1 MREKLVPLGGGDP
14 HTAKASLLVVP
25 LTRRALLSAAGGA
38 AVLAGGCG
46 DGGGGSGGASRPE
59 LRERDLRLL
68 SSALD
73 LEYTVLAAYA
83 AGVEL
88 LSGSARAALAQVT
101 RQERV
106 HAARLAE
113 IIRARGGRTNP
124 PKTPEE
130 YARSF
135 PRLESGRDAL
145 RFAVDLENA
154 SVRLYLESLPF
165 MSEPELRQA
174 VAAIATSEAEH
185 AALFRGE
192 LGRPQVPDAF
202 VTGRSQKG

>member
-1 MREKLVPLGGGDP
+1 VL
-14 HTAKASLLVVP
+14 
-25 LTRRALLSAAGGA
+25 LTRRALLHAAGGSAVGLA
-38 AVLAGGCG
+38 ACG
-46 DGGGGSGGASRPE
+46 DGGDSGDSASEQE

-68 SSALD
+68 GSALD
-73 LEYTVLAAYA
+73 LENTVLAAYA

-88 LSGSARAALAQVT
+88 LSGSAREALAQVV
-101 RQERV
+101 RQERR

-113 IIRARGGRTNP
+113 VIRARGGRTNP

-135 PRLESGRDAL
+135 PRLDSGRDAL

-154 SVRLYLESLPF
+154 SIRLYLEALPF
-165 MSEPELRQA
+165 LSEPGLRQT

-185 AALFRGE
+185 AALLRGE
-192 LGRPQVPDAF
+192 LGRPPVPDAF